1 MSPVVN
7 KSTAPATTQAQPSNP
22 TPPLAS
28 ATAAHHRRRSRRHL
42 PPSRRTTT
50 PTPHPRHRRPPRT
63 RIIVGCRATRQRP
76 NHPAGHRPR
85 QRLDPP
91 THSPTRPHHPA
102 RTGPPTPPRHR
113 HRPTGHHHRS
123 RGTPP
128 PRLPQP
134 TRPRHTRTHRRPH
147 STHRTHNRRT
157 RTHPGR
163 NGTPPRHTAPHRP
176 SRSSGRHPQLRV
188 PDNETDLLH
197 HKTTEI
203 HQAVLTTY
211 PNHDIATVVD
221 WMLLAAINALIAGD
235 QSGANYHLAWAIA
248 AISTRRSR

>member
-1 MSPVVN
+1 M
-7 KSTAPATTQAQPSNP
+7 
-22 TPPLAS
+22 
-28 ATAAHHRRRSRRHL
+28 
-42 PPSRRTTT
+42 
-50 PTPHPRHRRPPRT
+50 
-63 RIIVGCRATRQRP
+63 GCRATRQRP

-91 THSPTRPHHPA
+91 HIRLPAHITLLEPAPRRRHATVTDLLGTTTVAAAHHPHGYLSQPDPDTPALTGDRTA
-102 RTGPPTPPRHR
+102 RIAPTIDELGPTLVETVRRHDTLPRIA
-113 HRPTGHHHRS
+113 
-123 RGTPP
+123 
-128 PRLPQP
+128 QAVVVAA
-134 TRPRHTRTHRRPH
+134 TR
-147 STHRTHNRRT
+147 NY
-157 RTHPGR
+157 G
-163 NGTPPRHTAPHRP
+163 
-176 SRSSGRHPQLRV
+176 V